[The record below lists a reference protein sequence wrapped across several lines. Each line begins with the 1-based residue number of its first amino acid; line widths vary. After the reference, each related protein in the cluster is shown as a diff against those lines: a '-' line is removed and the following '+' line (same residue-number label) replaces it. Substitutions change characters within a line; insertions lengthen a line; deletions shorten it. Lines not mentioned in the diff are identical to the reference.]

1 MGDVILFR
9 SREKLN
15 AERAAKVTPP
25 LAEWAKKLDFTDLE
39 ERVLANQSELTALYL
54 ECDEADV
61 DPGQVMEIMQHDGCT
76 LEAAIMAA
84 GAKKR
89 AGY

>member
-1 MGDVILFR
+1 MGDVVLFR
-9 SREKLN
+9 SREKFM
-15 AERAAKVTPP
+15 AEKAAKETPAP
-25 LAEWAKKLDFTDLE
+25 PEWASNLDFTGIE
-39 ERVLANQSELTALYL
+39 ERAVAYACEQ
-54 ECDEADV
+54 ADV
-61 DPGQVMEIMQHDGCT
+61 EVDKVWEIMQHDGCT